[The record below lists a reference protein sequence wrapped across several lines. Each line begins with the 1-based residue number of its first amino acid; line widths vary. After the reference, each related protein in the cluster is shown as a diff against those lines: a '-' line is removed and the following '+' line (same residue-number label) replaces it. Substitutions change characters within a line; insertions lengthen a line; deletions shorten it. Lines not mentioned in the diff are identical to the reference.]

1 VNATGQKVYN
11 RRSFLKVAGTIVI
24 TFFTLLWVQL
34 INTHLNLHGRKGFQ
48 KVSLRGKPDGIYFFD
63 EFLISKKGAALY
75 IMSNKCTHAGC
86 RVNKEQQGNIVCA
99 CHGSAYKATGEVIK
113 GPAVKSLQ
121 KLSYS
126 IDPVSGE
133 ITVKL

>member
-1 VNATGQKVYN
+1 MN
-11 RRSFLKVAGTIVI
+11 S
-24 TFFTLLWVQL
+24 
-34 INTHLNLHGRKGFQ
+34 
-48 KVSLRGKPDGIYFFD
+48 YF
-63 EFLISKKGAALY
+63 KKGAALY